1 MNTTTLILGSL
12 TGLFALWAL
21 TATYFFAP
29 DLFACLDVSDILS
42 GIAMTV
48 LAVGGN
54 LVAAR
59 PF

>member
-1 MNTTTLILGSL
+1 MNFSVVVLGSIVGML
-12 TGLFALWAL
+12 ALWAVG
-21 TATYFFAP
+21 ATYIFAP

-48 LAVGGN
+48 LAIGGN
-54 LVAAR
+54 LAAAR